1 MPNTIQVIL
10 QQDVPTLGK
19 TGELVKVRP
28 GYARNYL
35 LPNSIALPAT
45 TKNVHRLEHEK
56 KAAEARNAKAKA
68 EAQEQAKKIGA
79 VALTLARKAGEEGK
93 LYGAVTSKE
102 IENALRE
109 KGVEV
114 DRRKIQL
121 AEPIKQVG
129 EYELAIKLG
138 YDVTAT
144 IKVAVTAR

>member
-19 TGELVKVRP
+19 TGEVVKVRP

-35 LPNSIALPAT
+35 LPNSIAAPAT
-45 TKNVHRLEHEK
+45 SKNVNRLEHEK

-68 EAQEQAKKIGA
+68 EAQALAEKIGA
-79 VALTLARKAGEEGK
+79 VSLSLARKAGEEGK

-102 IENALRE
+102 IETALHE
-109 KGVEV
+109 KGIDV

-129 EYELAIKLG
+129 DYELSIKLG

-144 IKVAVTAR
+144 IKVAVSAR